1 MISDNIPTTMN
12 TLIPRTA
19 WMLATALSIHAASAN
34 SPAFPVPDLNRSME
48 RELNRQIDRYVTYP
62 VFDQGMNMNGEVT
75 VTFVIDIQG
84 KVEVINSHSTNP
96 SLRTYV
102 LNKLAKVDIGDNPNG
117 TWKTTH
123 MKFVFHPEL

>member
-1 MISDNIPTTMN
+1 MR
-12 TLIPRTA
+12 TLITRTA
-19 WMLATALSIHAASAN
+19 WMLATALTFHAASAN
-34 SPAFPVPDLNRSME
+34 TPAFPVPDLTRSME
-48 RELNRQIDRYVTYP
+48 RELDRQINRFVTYP
-62 VFDQGMNMNGEVT
+62 VFDNANMNGEVT

-84 KVEVINSHSTNP
+84 KVEVIDARSTNVR
-96 SLRTYV
+96 LRSYV